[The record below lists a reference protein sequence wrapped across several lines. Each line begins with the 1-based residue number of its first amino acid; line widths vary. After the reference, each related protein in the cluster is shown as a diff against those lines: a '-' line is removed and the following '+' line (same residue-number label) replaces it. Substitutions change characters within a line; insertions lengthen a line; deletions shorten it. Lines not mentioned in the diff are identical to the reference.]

1 MSVSWEDERKAL
13 ISVFNEKLKAKDE
26 RIFYWQCELSQSSKR
41 NNELCEQIKELN
53 RLLEEK
59 NEKLILLQ
67 NELDQK

>member
-26 RIFYWQCELSQSSKR
+26 RIFYWQCELSQSNKR
-41 NNELCEQIKELN
+41 NDELCDQIKELN

-59 NEKLILLQ
+59 NEKLISLQ

>member
-1 MSVSWEDERKAL
+1 MSVSWEDERKSL

-26 RIFYWQCELSQSSKR
+26 RIFYCQCELSQSSKR

-59 NEKLILLQ
+59 NEKLISLQ